1 VAAFFFY
8 ISGSWTG
15 RICRDT
21 IENRQRKG
29 GCAMTEELIHELKHV
44 KNALVNK
51 EMQGEAWEE
60 KQEMIRKLEDVTSYL
75 KDALGQGIEF

>member
-1 VAAFFFY
+1 
-8 ISGSWTG
+8 
-15 RICRDT
+15 
-21 IENRQRKG
+21 
-29 GCAMTEELIHELKHV
+29 MTEELIRELKQV

-51 EMQGEAWEE
+51 EMTGDAWEE

>member
-1 VAAFFFY
+1 MVF
-8 ISGSWTG
+8 
-15 RICRDT
+15 
-21 IENRQRKG
+21 RQKPGNSKG
-29 GCAMTEELIHELKHV
+29 EKTAMTEELIRELKHV

-60 KQEMIRKLEDVTSYL
+60 KQEMVRKLEEVTSYL

>member
-1 VAAFFFY
+1 MVF
-8 ISGSWTG
+8 
-15 RICRDT
+15 
-21 IENRQRKG
+21 RQKPGNGKG
-29 GCAMTEELIHELKHV
+29 EKTAMTEELIRELKHV

-60 KQEMIRKLEDVTSYL
+60 KQEMVQKLEEVTSYL

>member
-1 VAAFFFY
+1 
-8 ISGSWTG
+8 
-15 RICRDT
+15 
-21 IENRQRKG
+21 
-29 GCAMTEELIHELKHV
+29 MTEELIHELIHV

-60 KQEMIRKLEDVTSYL
+60 NQEMIRKLEDVTSYL